1 MSTKSGKDWINASW
15 HTARVPLP
23 VSESVL
29 IFARLCF
36 KLVIQFLF
44 AGREEACRF
53 ICSRVFIL
61 DHPNKSSKIQFS
73 PPLTDCFLVTNQ
85 IIYTHG
91 EQGTLT
97 SKGFNSR
104 QLLEDVKETQN
115 LKLLRS
121 EHNKEVRGRMQFILE
136 RVLPM
141 VVKFFYNVSSGYTW
155 TIYTLKAFPVRGVH
169 RLREKKMCRP
179 QLMMCCICCRH
190 CDCTLVKSW
199 VWKVWWFRL
208 QWNMEM
214 MVFGVYS
221 GVTAILFS
229 ANGL

>member
-1 MSTKSGKDWINASW
+1 MQMLLQVDGFVFFSPWVCKHVNCSFTVKGSILKNRRSFHSECRMSTKSGKDWINASW

-44 AGREEACRF
+44 AGGL
-53 ICSRVFIL
+53 VFIL

-141 VVKFFYNVSSGYTW
+141 VVKFFYNVSSGYT
-155 TIYTLKAFPVRGVH
+155 
-169 RLREKKMCRP
+169 
-179 QLMMCCICCRH
+179 
-190 CDCTLVKSW
+190 
-199 VWKVWWFRL
+199 
-208 QWNMEM
+208 
-214 MVFGVYS
+214 
-221 GVTAILFS
+221 
-229 ANGL
+229 